1 MLNQQQGDVRLFHTL
16 DDGDIVIE
24 DGVIEMKGGLGT
36 AVYLSLFGG
45 NEDDNGRP
53 DNPATWWGNR
63 IELDLSK
70 RYISE
75 LQHLTQ
81 TLPLITGNLRRIEDA
96 AIRDLQWFLTE
107 RIASVIEVV
116 ASIPDVNQVDIT
128 VNIRAEGREFTF
140 QFTEN
145 WKLDSALQ
153 LPAAILKNIG
163 ENTVYL
169 LSEAGDFVLQEAGDL
184 IEQEF

>member
-1 MLNQQQGDVRLFHTL
+1 MLNQQQGDVRLYHTL

-24 DGVIEMKGGLGT
+24 GGVIEMNGGLGT
-36 AVYLSLFGG
+36 AAYLSLFGG

-81 TLPLITGNLRRIEDA
+81 TMPLITGNLRRIEDA
-96 AIRDLQWFLTE
+96 ALRDLQWFLTE
-107 RIASVIEVV
+107 RIASSVEVE
-116 ASIPDVNQVDIT
+116 ASIPDVNRVDIT
-128 VNIRAEGREFTF
+128 VKIQVEGREFTF

-145 WKLDSALQ
+145 WQLDISLQ

-163 ENTVYL
+163 GDVVYL
-169 LSEAGDFVLQEAGDL
+169 LSEAGDFVLQETGDL

>member
-1 MLNQQQGDVRLFHTL
+1 MLNQQQGDVRLYHTL
-16 DDGDIVIE
+16 NDGDVVIE
-24 DGVIEMKGGLGT
+24 NGVIEMNGGLET
-36 AVYLSLFGG
+36 AAYLSLFGG

-53 DNPATWWGNR
+53 DNSATWWGNR

-70 RYISE
+70 HYVSE

-81 TLPLITGNLRRIEDA
+81 TLPLITGNLKRIEDA
-96 AIRDLQWFLTE
+96 ALRDLQWFVTE
-107 RIASVIEVV
+107 RIASSVSVEV
-116 ASIPDVNQVDIT
+116 SIPDVNQVDIT
-128 VNIRAEGREFTF
+128 VKIQAEGREFTF

-145 WKLDSALQ
+145 WKLDVSLQ

-163 ENTVYL
+163 EDIVYL
-169 LSEAGDFVLQEAGDL
+169 LSEGGDFVLQETGDL